1 MWLGFPIHEAIATQ
15 SGKKIMRERR
25 TNEDFAKIRTPS
37 KEVTDIKT
45 LRKAFS
51 QVPQMLYPSERP
63 NAVRGHHPHFIQ
75 LLMQQKVDS
84 ATGYPKDFVLLSAL
98 STASKALV
106 DKNKTKKCLS
116 KKTLASK
123 HFVSIKPPP

>member
-15 SGKKIMRERR
+15 SGKKIMRKRR
-25 TNEDFAKIRTPS
+25 TDEDFAKIRSPS
-37 KEVTDIKT
+37 KEVTYIKT
-45 LRKAFS
+45 LRKTFS

-63 NAVRGHHPHFIQ
+63 NAVPGHHPHFIQ
-75 LLMQQKVDS
+75 LPMQQKVDS

-106 DKNKTKKCLS
+106 DKKKQKMLV
-116 KKTLASK
+116 KKDFGK
-123 HFVSIKPPP
+123 